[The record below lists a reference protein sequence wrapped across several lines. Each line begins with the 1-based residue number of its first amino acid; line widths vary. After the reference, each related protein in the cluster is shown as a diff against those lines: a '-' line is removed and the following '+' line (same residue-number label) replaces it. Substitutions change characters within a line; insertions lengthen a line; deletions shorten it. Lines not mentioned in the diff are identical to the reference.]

1 MSLQVALKKTQEQLG
16 KAIHDMRE
24 LGLKIADATPE
35 AARELETQYEKHSA
49 EVTRLMA
56 SADRFA
62 ADLERERRVEAL
74 SNQIVNAP
82 PAPAP
87 KEPTGREQH
96 SGSGSAPET
105 TVAQLHREC
114 FAAYIRGGERST
126 AFAEARERLI
136 ASATERE
143 RHALLS
149 TKNELGG
156 FLTTEDFRAD
166 VIKNA
171 GGITVMRMAGA
182 RVVPTSSSVLVYP
195 SIAGGTDP
203 YSTGFSGSWRAEGA
217 QGTDGTAP
225 ARQDQPTFGQE
236 RIPVHV
242 WQPDAVVITRE
253 LMEDAVVPLESILA
267 QSIAETKGQ
276 DEDYA
281 FFQGDGIGRPRGVFD
296 YIAASTGPAI
306 TAVNSGSNSTFT
318 YDGLLDLFHTL
329 PIQYRDRAAFVCRS
343 LAFSAILKLKDSTNQ
358 PILYAGS
365 IPGTLFGKKVWLTEH
380 APAVAQNAYPLLF
393 GDMSYYIIAER
404 SDMRLQRLDERFAP
418 NVGFLPTARLGGGVV
433 RVAPFRAQKIS
444 A

>member
-35 AARELETQYEKHSA
+35 AAKELEIQYEKHSA
-49 EVTRLMA
+49 EVGRLMKQ
-56 SADRFA
+56 ADRFES
-62 ADLERERRVEAL
+62 DYRRERELEGR
-74 SNQIVNAP
+74 IVNAP
-82 PAPAP
+82 PAPPAP
-87 KEPTGREQH
+87 GERETH
-96 SGSGSAPET
+96 AGKPGGGET
-105 TVAQLHREC
+105 NVSQLHREC
-114 FAAYIRGGERST
+114 FAAYIRGGERSV
-126 AFAEARERLI
+126 AFVDARERLLSS
-136 ASATERE
+136 ASPEE

-156 FLTTEDFRAD
+156 FLTTEDFRAE
-166 VIKNA
+166 VVKNA
-171 GGITVMRMAGA
+171 GGLTVMRMAGA

-203 YSTGFSGSWRAEGA
+203 YSTGFAGSWRAEGA

-329 PIQYRDRAAFVCRS
+329 PIQYRDRAAWFCRS

-365 IPGTLFGKKVWLTEH
+365 IPGTLLGKKVWLTEH

-393 GDMSYYIIAER
+393 GDVSYYVIAER
-404 SDMRLQRLDERFAP
+404 TDMRLQRLDERFAP
-418 NVGFLPTARLGGGVV
+418 NVGFLPTARLGGGVI
-433 RVAPFRAQKIS
+433 RTAPFRAQKIS